1 MSPEGLERKT
11 KQEEKENEWLAAKL
25 RKSDEASKVQK
36 SAEVARSGAGGS
48 SGSGLTTED
57 RKRCLESD
65 IRLGI
70 EESCELAK
78 IQETKMQVEAQRG
91 EKRKGDEADDCD
103 REDGQVDELIKKT
116 VKFEEIELP
125 HQLPLHVCCNLSVQT
140 DSYLTSSM
148 EVFCV
153 GSKLQDDF
161 KWELNEV
168 SDMCEP
174 DPIEYEEVDLAGTNY
189 DEKVW
194 GALDSRLGRLEEQ
207 VGSLQVRRSQ
217 PRHERPQREV
227 CEGEVGPN
235 Q

>member
-1 MSPEGLERKT
+1 
-11 KQEEKENEWLAAKL
+11 
-25 RKSDEASKVQK
+25 
-36 SAEVARSGAGGS
+36 
-48 SGSGLTTED
+48 
-57 RKRCLESD
+57 
-65 IRLGI
+65 
-70 EESCELAK
+70 
-78 IQETKMQVEAQRG
+78 
-91 EKRKGDEADDCD
+91 
-103 REDGQVDELIKKT
+103 
-116 VKFEEIELP
+116 
-125 HQLPLHVCCNLSVQT
+125 
-140 DSYLTSSM
+140 M

-153 GSKLQDDF
+153 RNRLQDAF

-189 DEKVW
+189 DENMW
-194 GALDSRLGRLEEQ
+194 EALDSRLGRLEEQ